1 MLVGLGGYVSIPNIN
16 IPNSKTM
23 SIVKQVILNAD
34 EELRYPTPGELRM
47 IRTFYKTGPERIRL
61 AKTLE
66 EKSQVIV
73 DRGTRKFWQLC
84 PRTPSNSG
92 NRRKTEAAKRDVSWY
107 IRLISYC
114 LLAGNNRPLREIGL
128 VGMKELYTN
137 VGIPLTNILQYIKC
151 LKAEAIA
158 LLDETDAAVVIPYF
172 DEIIQELALP
182 GPPYFMND
190 GIGESEPVV

>member
-1 MLVGLGGYVSIPNIN
+1 
-16 IPNSKTM
+16 M

-34 EELRYPTPGELRM
+34 EEQRYPTPGELRM
-47 IRTFYKTGPERIRL
+47 IRSFCKAGEERIRI

-66 EKSQVIV
+66 QQAQSIV
-73 DRGTRKFWQLC
+73 DRGTQKFWQVC

-92 NRRKTEAAKRDVSWY
+92 DRRKTAAAKRDVGWY

-114 LLAGNNRPLREIGL
+114 LLAGDDRPLREIGL
-128 VGMKELYTN
+128 VGIKELYAN
-137 VGIPLTNILQYIKC
+137 VGIPLTNILQYIRC
-151 LKAEAIA
+151 LKDEAIA
-158 LLDETDAAVVIPYF
+158 QLEEADAAAVVPYF

-190 GIGESEPVV
+190 GPGESEPVTAF